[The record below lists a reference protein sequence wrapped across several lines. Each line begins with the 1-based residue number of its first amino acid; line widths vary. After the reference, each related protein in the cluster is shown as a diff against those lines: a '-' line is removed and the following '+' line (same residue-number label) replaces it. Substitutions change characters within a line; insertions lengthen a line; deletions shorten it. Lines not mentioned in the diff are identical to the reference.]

1 MRKHRKTKGI
11 LPLILFIIVAGSTGA
26 FAIDKATA
34 FASVD
39 AGIKALK
46 VAPDVRAN
54 YSRSN
59 FKHWSDLD
67 KNGCSTRNDVIIQ
80 EALEKPK
87 VDADC
92 KIVKDTGKW
101 YSVYDGLNVTNFSAL
116 DVDHFVP
123 LAEAWDSGA
132 SKWDAAKREQYAND
146 MGDPVSLIAV
156 TAASNRSKS
165 DQDPGEWLPPLASYH
180 CAYVKQWVQVKIR
193 WSLTVDDKELKA
205 IKDANAKCPKAKIS
219 VVIVK

>member
-1 MRKHRKTKGI
+1 MRKHNTTKRT
-11 LPLILFIIVAGSTGA
+11 LPFILFIIVASSTGA
-26 FAIDKATA
+26 FAADKPTT
-34 FASVD
+34 FTTVD

-46 VAPDVRAN
+46 VAPDVRAG
-54 YSRSN
+54 YARSL

-67 KNGCSTRNDVIIQ
+67 KNGCNTRNDVIIQ
-80 EALEKPK
+80 EALVKPK
-87 VDADC
+87 VEAGC

-101 YSVYDGLNVTNFSAL
+101 YSAYDGLTVTNFSGL
-116 DVDHFVP
+116 DVDHMVP

-132 SKWDAAKREQYAND
+132 SKWDVNKRQVYAND
-146 MGDPVSLIAV
+146 MGDVNALIAV
-156 TAASNRSKS
+156 TATTNRSKS
-165 DQDPGEWLPPLASYH
+165 DQDPAEWLPAKDVCTYIKNWVH
-180 CAYVKQWVQVKIR
+180 VKLR

>member
-1 MRKHRKTKGI
+1 MRKHNTTKGVM
-11 LPLILFIIVAGSTGA
+11 PLVLFIIVASSTGA
-26 FAIDKATA
+26 FAADKPKTFAT
-34 FASVD
+34 VD

-46 VAPDVRAN
+46 VAPDVREGYA
-54 YSRSN
+54 RSQ

-67 KNGCSTRNDVIIQ
+67 KNGCNTRNDVILQ
-80 EALEKPK
+80 EALVQPK
-87 VDADC
+87 VEKGC

-101 YSVYDGLNVTNFSAL
+101 YSAYDGLTVTNFSAL
-116 DVDHFVP
+116 DVDHMVP

-132 SKWDAAKREQYAND
+132 KAWDKAKREVYAND
-146 MGDPVSLIAV
+146 MGDVNALIAV
-156 TAASNRSKS
+156 TAATNRSKS
-165 DQDPGEWLPPLASYH
+165 DQDPADWLPAKDVCTYIKNWVH
-180 CAYVKQWVQVKIR
+180 VKLR

>member
-1 MRKHRKTKGI
+1 MRKHNATKGV
-11 LPLILFIIVAGSTGA
+11 LPLVLFIIVATSTGA
-26 FAIDKATA
+26 FAADKPTTFAT
-34 FASVD
+34 VD
-39 AGIKALK
+39 SGIKALK
-46 VAPDVRAN
+46 VAPDVRDG
-54 YSRSN
+54 YSRSL

-67 KNGCSTRNDVIIQ
+67 KNGCNTRNDVIIH
-80 EALEKPK
+80 EALVKPK
-87 VDADC
+87 VDAGC

-101 YSVYDGLNVTNFSAL
+101 YSAYDGLTVTNFSGL
-116 DVDHFVP
+116 DVDHMVP

-146 MGDPVSLIAV
+146 MGDENALIAV
-156 TAASNRSKS
+156 TATTNRSKS
-165 DQDPGEWLPPLASYH
+165 DQDPADWLPAKDV
-180 CAYVKQWVQVKIR
+180 CTYVKNWVHVKLR

>member
-11 LPLILFIIVAGSTGA
+11 LPLILFIIVATSTGA
-26 FAIDKATA
+26 FAVDKATA

-46 VAPDVRAN
+46 VAPDVRAG
-54 YSRSN
+54 YARSL

-67 KNGCSTRNDVIIQ
+67 KNGCNTRNDVIIQ

-87 VDADC
+87 VEADC

-101 YSVYDGLNVTNFSAL
+101 YSAYEGLTITNFSAL

-156 TAASNRSKS
+156 SAATNRSKS
-165 DQDPGEWLPPLASYH
+165 DQDPGDWLPVLANYH
-180 CAYVKQWVQVKIR
+180 CAYIKQWVQVKIR
-193 WSLTVDDKELKA
+193 WSLTVDEKELKVL
-205 IKDANAKCPKAKIS
+205 KDVNAKCPKSKIS

>member
-1 MRKHRKTKGI
+1 MRKHKKTKSVV
-11 LPLILFIIVAGSTGA
+11 PLILFIIVAGSTGA

-34 FASVD
+34 FSSVD

-46 VAPDVRAN
+46 VAPDVRAG
-54 YSRSN
+54 YARSL

-67 KNGCSTRNDVIIQ
+67 KNGCNTRNDVIIQ
-80 EALEKPK
+80 EALVKPK
-87 VDADC
+87 VDAGC

-101 YSVYDGLNVTNFSAL
+101 YSAYDAVTVTNFSAL
-116 DVDHFVP
+116 DVDHMVP

-132 SKWDAAKREQYAND
+132 SKWDVDKRQQYAND
-146 MGDPVSLIAV
+146 VGDVNALIAV
-156 TAASNRSKS
+156 TASTNRSKS
-165 DQDPGEWLPPLASYH
+165 DQDPAEWLPAKDVCTYIKNWVH
-180 CAYVKQWVQVKIR
+180 VKLR

-205 IKDANAKCPKAKIS
+205 IKDANAKCPKSKIS

>member
-1 MRKHRKTKGI
+1 MKKLLTA
-11 LPLILFIIVAGSTGA
+11 LVIIGLTITPANA
-26 FAIDKATA
+26 ADKATT

-39 AGIKALK
+39 AAIKVLK
-46 VAPDVRAN
+46 VAPDVREGYA
-54 YSRSN
+54 RSQ

-67 KNGCSTRNDVIIQ
+67 KNGCNTRNDVIIA
-80 EALEKPK
+80 EALTKPK
-87 VDADC
+87 VDAGC

-101 YSVYDGLNVTNFSAL
+101 YSPYDNTTITNFSAL

-132 SKWDAAKREQYAND
+132 KAWDAAKREVYAND

-156 TAASNRSKS
+156 SAGSNRSKS
-165 DQDPGEWLPPLASYH
+165 DQDPGEWMPVFANYH
-180 CAYVKQWVQVKIR
+180 CAYVKQWVQVKVR
-193 WSLTVDDKELKA
+193 WSLTVDEKELKVL
-205 IKDANAKCPKAKIS
+205 KDTNAKCPKSKIS

>member
-1 MRKHRKTKGI
+1 MRKHKKTKSVV
-11 LPLILFIIVAGSTGA
+11 PLILFIIVAGSTGA

-34 FASVD
+34 FSSVD

-46 VAPDVRAN
+46 VAPDVRAG
-54 YSRSN
+54 YARSL

-67 KNGCSTRNDVIIQ
+67 KNGCNTRNDVIIQ
-80 EALEKPK
+80 EALVKPK
-87 VDADC
+87 VDAGC

-101 YSVYDGLNVTNFSAL
+101 YSAYDAVTVTNFSAL
-116 DVDHFVP
+116 DVDHMVP

-132 SKWDAAKREQYAND
+132 SKWDVDKRQQYAND
-146 MGDPVSLIAV
+146 VGDVNALIAV
-156 TAASNRSKS
+156 TASTNRSKS
-165 DQDPGEWLPPLASYH
+165 DQDPAEWLPAKDVCTYIKNWVH
-180 CAYVKQWVQVKIR
+180 VKLR

-219 VVIVK
+219 VVIIK